1 MHVGKAKLDAVASAT
16 RFTPAIVAV
25 ENEDEGDDEVHP
37 RVLVSFFS
45 TSTCN
50 MTSCGMFSDVSS
62 FITEKTRGK
71 GMYQRKWFTEN
82 NTHRKFYLS
91 AFSPRVLTIPAA
103 VYGVPHDRPHRIPP
117 PYPPPPAPRCP
128 RTRDKRMAHGCVC
141 CGTPGTYNTQD
152 RVDGIL
158 VRYAMQSH
166 SRKYWHAL
174 MAKGSC
180 LALHVCYEMYKAFA
194 DGQADPKWSMKGFK
208 KKKWKLMTR
217 NEFHVRMALQKCQF
231 NADAF
236 HMAKYPGDSP

>member
-103 VYGVPHDRPHRIPP
+103 VYGVPHDRPHRIRP
-117 PYPPPPAPRCP
+117 PYPPPPQPHA
-128 RTRDKRMAHGCVC
+128 A
-141 CGTPGTYNTQD
+141 
-152 RVDGIL
+152 
-158 VRYAMQSH
+158 
-166 SRKYWHAL
+166 HAL
-174 MAKGSC
+174 AISAWRMVVCAAARQARTTHKTASTASSC
-180 LALHVCYEMYKAFA
+180 ATQCKATA
-194 DGQADPKWSMKGFK
+194 ASTGM
-208 KKKWKLMTR
+208 L
-217 NEFHVRMALQKCQF
+217 
-231 NADAF
+231 
-236 HMAKYPGDSP
+236 